1 MSAYAAGG
9 SASGAR
15 TFSCLQ
21 KYTVLFLTSTVLS
34 TTALLN
40 FSTEAVAQTAQNQK
54 TTNKQQPK
62 DAASGTV
69 QLNTI
74 TVSSGT
80 VGTGSYGTDAPNIVT
95 IDRETIDRV
104 QASSLPEL
112 VKNTPG
118 VTMLGGV
125 RIQGQSIAIRGFARQ
140 TDVRII
146 MDGAQKNFE
155 RYDQGTVF
163 IEPELLKSVEIEKG
177 ATSVKYGNGGFGGT
191 IKMETK
197 DAADMLRDGEN
208 WGFWSKTAYQTANKG
223 WVQSGAIYGRTDYS
237 GITFDG
243 LAAVTWRKSDDM
255 RVGGGER
262 YNFSDSKLTSFST
275 KGTASADGHEL
286 KVTAS
291 YGKSQNWGPPA
302 ANKGQ
307 VDALPEQIEKY
318 GYNEAMRR
326 RLAWRDLKDFS
337 SSVEH
342 KFSGDSDLV
351 NTRLMVSYAYT
362 SLFAERPDG
371 VSTAAS
377 TGGKWTDSQ
386 YSDLRIEA
394 ENTSNFTLG
403 GFNHSLNYGIQ
414 LQRHNRDTWMFAN
427 SYEKNPS
434 YNYGYFAPYNMPEGK
449 QETFSAFIIDKIA
462 LTDQLTII
470 PGLRYDYVRSEG
482 KQNAAKTY
490 NDINAGHD
498 YSAVTHDGLTPGLSV
513 TYDATSN
520 VRLFSDW
527 AYAIRMPNIDELYSV
542 QSKSNYMTG
551 TSRDLEVER
560 NNNFQIGI
568 ETIHDQLFTSDDQLK
583 VRVTAYYNHVTN
595 PINRRY
601 GRANNPPKRGDTPN
615 YWNMPS
621 YYSTGVEVSA
631 HYDTTNMF
639 ADVAFSTMY
648 GRRNGALNNIY
659 AFDTYL
665 RDLAPATLVTTLGW
679 KLPDHD
685 LTLGWTGTFVD
696 RQDKTPRNQGG
707 TDYGRKESAGYG
719 LHDVFLSWAP
729 QSGMMKDTK
738 LDIGLDN
745 IFDKKYEPYLSD
757 GISAMP
763 GRNFKV
769 SLSRQF

>member
-9 SASGAR
+9 SSTGAR
-15 TFSCLQ
+15 TFFCMQ
-21 KYTVLFLTSTVLS
+21 KFTVLFLTSTVLS

-40 FSTEAVAQTAQNQK
+40 FSTDAIAQSPQKQK
-54 TTNKQQPK
+54 TTAKQQA
-62 DAASGTV
+62 DASASTV

-74 TVSSGT
+74 TVSAGAI
-80 VGTGSYGTDAPNIVT
+80 GTGSYGTDAPNVVT
-95 IDRETIDRV
+95 INRETIDRV

-118 VTMLGGV
+118 VTMLGGL

-208 WGFWSKTAYQTANKG
+208 WGLWSKTAYQTANKG
-223 WVQSGAIYGRTDYS
+223 WVQSGAVYGRTDYS

-243 LAAVTWRKSDDM
+243 LAAVTWRKTDDM
-255 RVGGGER
+255 RIGGGER

-275 KGTASADGHEL
+275 KGSASADGHEL
-286 KVTAS
+286 KATAS
-291 YGKSQNWGPPA
+291 YGTSQNWGPPA
-302 ANKGQ
+302 AVRGQ
-307 VDALPEQIEKY
+307 VEPIGSQVNDL
-318 GYNEAMRR
+318 GYYEAIRR

-337 SSVEH
+337 SSIEH

-362 SLFAERPDG
+362 SLYAERPDG
-371 VSTAAS
+371 VSTVAS

-414 LQRHNRDTWMFAN
+414 LQRHNRDTLMFAN
-427 SYEKNPS
+427 SYEKNS
-434 YNYGYFAPYNMPEGK
+434 NYNYGYFSPYNMPEGK
-449 QETFSAFIIDKIA
+449 QETFSAFVIDKIS

-482 KQNAAKTY
+482 KPNAAKTY
-490 NDINAGHD
+490 NNIKAGHD
-498 YSAVTHDGLTPGLSV
+498 YSAVSHDGLTPGLSM
-513 TYDATSN
+513 TYDANSN
-520 VRLFSDW
+520 LRLFADW
-527 AYAIRMPNIDELYSV
+527 AFAMRTPNIDELYST
-542 QSKSNYMTG
+542 QSASTYMPA
-551 TSRDLEVER
+551 TSRDLKVER

-568 ETIHDQLFTSDDQLK
+568 ETIHDQVFTSDDQLK
-583 VRVTAYYNHVTN
+583 VRATAYYNHVTN
-595 PINRRY
+595 PINRRF
-601 GRANNPPKRGDTPN
+601 GTANNPPKRGEAAN
-615 YWNMPS
+615 YWNLPS
-621 YYSTGVEVSA
+621 YYSTGIELSA
-631 HYDTTNMF
+631 HYDTTTMF

-648 GRRNGALNNIY
+648 GSRHGALNNIY
-659 AFDTYL
+659 GYDTYL
-665 RDLAPATLVTTLGW
+665 KDLAPATLVTTLGW
-679 KLPDHD
+679 KVPDYE
-685 LTLGWTGTFVD
+685 LTLGWTGTFVA
-696 RQDKTPRNQGG
+696 RQSKTPHNQNGG
-707 TDYGRKESAGYG
+707 DYARPESAGYG
-719 LHDVFLSWAP
+719 IHDLFLTWAP

-757 GISAMP
+757 GITAMP

>member
-9 SASGAR
+9 SATGAR
-15 TFSCLQ
+15 TFSCMQ
-21 KYTVLFLTSTVLS
+21 KFTLFILAGTVLS
-34 TTALLN
+34 SAGIFDFTSSAH
-40 FSTEAVAQTAQNQK
+40 AQTDQPKKQ
-54 TTNKQQPK
+54 TEKQQA
-62 DAASGTV
+62 DNTSGTL

-74 TVSSGT
+74 TVGTGT
-80 VGTGSYGTDAPNIVT
+80 VGSGSYGTDAPNIVT
-95 IDRETIDRV
+95 IDRETIDRA

-112 VKNTPG
+112 VKQTPG

-125 RIQGQSIAIRGFARQ
+125 RIQGQGIAIRGFARQ

-177 ATSVKYGNGGFGGT
+177 ATSIKYGNGGFGGT

-197 DAADMLRDGEN
+197 DAADMLREGES
-208 WGFWSKTAYQTANKG
+208 WGLWSKTGYQTANKG

-243 LAAVTWRKSDDM
+243 LAAATWRKTEDM
-255 RVGGGER
+255 RIGGGER
-262 YNFSDSKLTSFST
+262 YNFSDSKLTSFSA
-275 KGTASADGHEL
+275 KGSASADGHEL
-286 KVTAS
+286 KATAS
-291 YGKSQNWGPPA
+291 YGMSQNWGPPA
-302 ANKGQ
+302 AIRGQ
-307 VDALPEQIEKY
+307 VEPIGSQVEDL
-318 GYNEAMRR
+318 GYYEAIRR

-351 NTRLMVSYAYT
+351 NTRLMVSYAFT

-371 VSTAAS
+371 VSTSAS

-414 LQRHNRDTWMFAN
+414 LQRHNRDTWMYSNSKTHNNAN
-427 SYEKNPS
+427 
-434 YNYGYFAPYNMPEGK
+434 YNYGYFAPYNMPQGK
-449 QETFSAFIIDKIA
+449 QETFSAFVIDKVA
-462 LTDQLTII
+462 LTDQLAII

-482 KQNAAKTY
+482 KPNAAKTY
-490 NDINAGHD
+490 NDIKAGHD
-498 YSAVTHDGLTPGLSV
+498 YSAVSHDGLTPGLSV

-520 VRLFSDW
+520 LRLFADW
-527 AYAIRMPNIDELYSV
+527 AYAMRMPNIDELYST
-542 QSKSNYMTG
+542 QSSSTYMPA
-551 TSRDLEVER
+551 TSRDLKVER
-560 NNNFQIGI
+560 NNNFQIGV
-568 ETIHDQLFTSDDQLK
+568 ETIHNQLFTTDDQLK
-583 VRVTAYYNHVTN
+583 VRATAYYNHVTN
-595 PINRRY
+595 PINRRF
-601 GRANNPPKRGDTPN
+601 GKANNPPKRGEAAN

-621 YYSTGVEVSA
+621 YYSTGIEISA
-631 HYDTTNMF
+631 HYDTTYMF
-639 ADVAFSTMY
+639 ADAAFSTMH
-648 GRRNGALNNIY
+648 GSRHGALNNIY
-659 AFDTYL
+659 GYDTYL
-665 RDLAPATLVTTLGW
+665 KDLAPATLVTTLGW
-679 KLPDHD
+679 KVPDYD
-685 LTLGWTGTFVD
+685 FTLGWTGTFVA
-696 RQDKTPRNQGG
+696 RQSKTPRNQDGKE
-707 TDYGRKESAGYG
+707 YARPESAGYG
-719 LHDVFLSWAP
+719 IHDLFLTWAP
-729 QSGMMKDTK
+729 QNGMMKDTK

-757 GISAMP
+757 GITAMP

-769 SLSRQF
+769 SLSKQF

>member
-15 TFSCLQ
+15 TFSCMQ
-21 KYTVLFLTSTVLS
+21 KFTVLFLTSTVLS

-40 FSTEAVAQTAQNQK
+40 FSTEAAAQTAQNQK
-54 TTNKQQPK
+54 TTNKQQSG
-62 DAASGTV
+62 DTASGTV

-74 TVSSGT
+74 TVSSGA
-80 VGTGSYGTDAPNIVT
+80 VGTGSYGTDAPNVVT
-95 IDRETIDRV
+95 INRETIDRV

-197 DAADMLRDGEN
+197 DAADMLRDGES
-208 WGFWSKTAYQTANKG
+208 WGLWSKTAYQTANKG

-237 GITFDG
+237 GINFDG
-243 LAAVTWRKSDDM
+243 LAAVTWRKTDDM
-255 RVGGGER
+255 RIGGGER

-275 KGTASADGHEL
+275 KGSASADGHEL
-286 KVTAS
+286 KATAS
-291 YGKSQNWGPPA
+291 YGTSQNWGPPA
-302 ANKGQ
+302 AIRGQ
-307 VDALPEQIEKY
+307 VEPIGSDVKKY
-318 GYNEAMRR
+318 GYYEAIRR

-337 SSVEH
+337 SSIEH

-362 SLFAERPDG
+362 SMFAERPDG
-371 VSTAAS
+371 VSTSAS
-377 TGGKWTDSQ
+377 LGGKWNESK

-414 LQRHNRDTWMFAN
+414 LQKHNRDIVMYAN
-427 SYEKNPS
+427 SYKDNAN

-449 QETFSAFIIDKIA
+449 QETFSAFVIDKIA

-470 PGLRYDYVRSEG
+470 PGLRYDYVRSTG
-482 KQNAAKTY
+482 KPNAAKTY
-490 NDINAGHD
+490 NVIKAGHD
-498 YSAVTHDGLTPGLSV
+498 YSAASHDGLTPGLSM

-520 VRLFSDW
+520 LRLFADW
-527 AYAIRMPNIDELYSV
+527 AYAMRMPNIDELYST
-542 QSKSNYMTG
+542 QSKTNFMTG
-551 TSRDLEVER
+551 TSRNLEVER
-560 NNNFQIGI
+560 NNNFQIGV
-568 ETIHDQLFTSDDQLK
+568 ETIHDQIFTSDDQLK
-583 VRVTAYYNHVTN
+583 VRATAYYNHVTN

-601 GRANNPPKRGDTPN
+601 GAANNPPARGNTPN

-621 YYSTGVEVSA
+621 YYSTGIEISA
-631 HYDTTNMF
+631 HYDTTSMF
-639 ADVAFSTMY
+639 ADAAFSTMY

-659 AFDTYL
+659 AYDTYL
-665 RDLAPATLVTTLGW
+665 KDLSPMSLVTTLGW
-679 KLPDHD
+679 KLPDQD
-685 LTLGWTGTFVD
+685 LTLGWTGTFVA

-707 TDYGRKESAGYG
+707 TDYGRNESAGYG
-719 LHDVFLSWAP
+719 IHDLFLTWAP